1 MGSSDSPRRAID
13 RAEPLKAHIR
23 NTAGLDAPVAFVDGG
38 NTEAIHNRAARA
50 RSGLASPR
58 WSPVDLQ
65 EIHSMISAASPLEKP
80 INRLGNPSRV
90 WITTF
95 IDQRGATKAAFV
107 VTELATETAFGIG
120 HPDCG
125 FQLVHCQG
133 RQHDLDAAIRPI
145 HSRQHDGGARVCLP
159 KIAAGQRQ
167 SGDTKIYRRRDRS
180 GLPEGADVSWRTGE
194 CRTQDCK

>member
-1 MGSSDSPRRAID
+1 MP
-13 RAEPLKAHIR
+13 
-23 NTAGLDAPVAFVDGG
+23 GLDAPVAFVDGG

-90 WITTF
+90 WITTI
-95 IDQRGATKAAFV
+95 IDRRGATKAGFV
-107 VTELATETAFGIG
+107 VTELATENAFGIE

-125 FQLVHCQG
+125 FQV
-133 RQHDLDAAIRPI
+133 
-145 HSRQHDGGARVCLP
+145 
-159 KIAAGQRQ
+159 
-167 SGDTKIYRRRDRS
+167 
-180 GLPEGADVSWRTGE
+180 
-194 CRTQDCK
+194 